1 MRTALVTAGISVALV
16 LSLVAVWLG
25 GKPPRLAGGGDVQ
38 YAGTWCCVS
47 CMYTGGVLNCTGCS
61 ASPPGGGCAGS
72 AGGTLVNCTGNTTQS
87 PSGNVI
93 CY

>member
-1 MRTALVTAGISVALV
+1 MRTALVTTGIAVALV

-25 GKPPRLAGGGDVQ
+25 GKPSRSAGGGDVQ
-38 YAGTWCCVS
+38 FAGTWCCVS
-47 CMYTGGVLNCTGCS
+47 CMSTAGTLNCTGCS
-61 ASPPGGGCAGS
+61 VTTGGSCTGS